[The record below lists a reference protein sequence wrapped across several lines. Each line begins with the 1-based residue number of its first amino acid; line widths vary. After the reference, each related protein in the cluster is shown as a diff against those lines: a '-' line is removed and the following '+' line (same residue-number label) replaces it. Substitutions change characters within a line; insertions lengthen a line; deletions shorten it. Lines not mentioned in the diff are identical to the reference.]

1 MRKYT
6 QFYRL
11 VPDSD
16 YPGEFRHVQD
26 YTRRG
31 EPDSYESVTYEVH
44 IRVEYGARYYRCY
57 EVQS

>member
-1 MRKYT
+1 MREYT

-11 VPDSD
+11 VPDLD

-26 YTRRG
+26 YARRG
-31 EPDSYESVTYEVH
+31 EPDTHESATYDVR
-44 IRVEYGARYYRCY
+44 IREEHGARYYRCY